1 MEIDPLFL
9 REGLLT
15 FILIVVSIVFHEWGH
30 AVVADLLGDDTPRA
44 DGRVTLNPM
53 AHIDPVGTIAVPL
66 VNIFL
71 FGGAMPFIGWG
82 RPVVTGA
89 GDPRS
94 RWRNEVLIALAG
106 PAANLLVA
114 LVAVLVGSFAAL
126 AQPRLAEL
134 VRGLVFMNVGLA
146 VFNLLP
152 VPPLDGAVALRRL
165 VGMSEE
171 TFLMI
176 SRWSWVFVLALTR
189 FGPVARAIGLAF
201 ALAFQPYAALCA
213 WINPNAFLLIFRT

>member
-1 MEIDPLFL
+1 MEIDPVFL

-15 FILIVVSIVFHEWGH
+15 FVLIIVGIVFHEWGH

-53 AHIDPVGTIAVPL
+53 PHIDPVGTIVVPL
-66 VNIFL
+66 VNIFVL
-71 FGGAMPFIGWG
+71 GGSMPFIGWG
-82 RPVVTGA
+82 RPVVTSTA
-89 GDPRS
+89 DPRS
-94 RWRNEVLIALAG
+94 RWRNEVLVALAG

-114 LVAVLVGSFAAL
+114 LLAVLVGAFVVV
-126 AQPRLAEL
+126 AQPRLGEL
-134 VRGLVFMNVGLA
+134 VRGVVFMNVGLA
-146 VFNLLP
+146 IFNLLP

-171 TFLMI
+171 TFLMV
-176 SRWSWVFVLALTR
+176 SRWSWVFVLALSR

-201 ALAFQPYAALCA
+201 GLAFQPYAALCA
-213 WINPNAFLLIFRT
+213 WINPNAYLLIFRS